1 MSYPTTAVQHQRVPG
16 MVQNLK
22 KTNLN
27 SILTP
32 YLQHVLTLNST
43 KNTASQYLLH
53 GAALVQVVASS
64 LS

>member
-22 KTNLN
+22 KNLN
-27 SILTP
+27 LILTP
-32 YLQHVLTLNST
+32 YSQHVLTLNST